1 MKSHLRNVVGVV
13 LTILLLL
20 WVLRDVSPAEV
31 ARELAAADLTLLA
44 LSVLITIGGFAVRA
58 VRWGVLLTPVERS
71 IPFRPRYA
79 SVMIGFAAN
88 NLLPARIGELARAL
102 SLSRIAPVS
111 VGASLATLVVERVF
125 DGLVLVGLL
134 FLVVATP
141 GFPLTESVAGVDPRA
156 AARVVALIMGAIG
169 LVLVL
174 LVLAPRRSIGVIEAI
189 LNRLLPVRLAQPVV
203 RALESFLAGLAVL
216 RSVRLLLVSALLAL
230 GQWLFTALSYW
241 VGMLAFGIDH
251 VPISGAIFLQSLIS
265 LAVAIPSSPGF
276 FGPFEAAARVGL
288 VLWGVPAQ
296 TAVSYAIGYH
306 IAGFIPVTV
315 IGIYYVWR
323 YGLSW
328 TDVRQSEERVDD
340 MTTGSGGASATV
352 EEGR

>member
-1 MKSHLRNVVGVV
+1 MRAHLRNLVGVA

-31 ARELAAADLTLLA
+31 ARELAAANLALLA

-88 NLLPARIGELARAL
+88 NLLPARIGELARAV

-111 VGASLATLVVERVF
+111 IGASLATLVVERVF
-125 DGLVLVGLL
+125 DGLILVGLL

-141 GFPLTESVAGVDPRA
+141 GFPLSESVGGVDPRA
-156 AARVVALIMGAIG
+156 AARAVALVMGGVG

-174 LVLAPRRSIGVIEAI
+174 LVLAPQRSLNIIEAVFT
-189 LNRLLPVRLAQPVV
+189 RLLPQRMARPLIG
-203 RALESFLAGLAVL
+203 ALESFLAGLAVL

-241 VGMLAFGIDH
+241 VGMMAFGIDH
-251 VPISGAIFLQSLIS
+251 VPVSGAIFLQSLIS

-288 VLWGVPAQ
+288 VLWGVPAH
-296 TAVSYAIGYH
+296 TAVSFAIGYH

-323 YGLSW
+323 FGLSW
-328 TDVRQSEERVDD
+328 TEVRRSEERVDD
-340 MTTGSGGASATV
+340 MAEGSEGASTTSR
-352 EEGR
+352 EGR